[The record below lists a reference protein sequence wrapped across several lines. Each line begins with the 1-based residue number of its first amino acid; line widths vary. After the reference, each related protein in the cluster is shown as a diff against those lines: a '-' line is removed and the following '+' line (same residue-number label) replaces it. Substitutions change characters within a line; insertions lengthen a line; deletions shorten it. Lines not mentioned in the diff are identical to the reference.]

1 MELNKGKKK
10 SGTFKVGKIKY
21 TYPAC
26 GQTDCFWAYQ
36 ACTGITCDKIYEAI
50 YKTKAYSFNHPCH
63 SCTYN
68 KEDIIYRLVD
78 NKKKVTKKQIRQTQ
92 DIF

>member
-1 MELNKGKKK
+1 MK
-10 SGTFKVGKIKY
+10 TFKVGNEKY

-26 GQTDCFWAYQ
+26 GQLDCFWAYQ
-36 ACTGITCDKIYEAI
+36 ACTGVTCDKRWEAI

-68 KEDIIYRLVD
+68 EKDIVDRLVD
-78 NKKKVTKKQIRQTQ
+78 NKKIVTKKQIIATQ
-92 DIF
+92 NIS